1 MRSSTIQAAQGK
13 WSGVL
18 SSLGI
23 DERHL
28 KDKHGP
34 CPVCGGK
41 DRFRFDNKEGSGSWY
56 CSHCEPH
63 AGYGIDLAMNFT
75 GLSFKD
81 VATRIDRM
89 VGNAQ
94 NDPDPTPKVDPRIR
108 LKAMARS
115 LKSCDTDNPV
125 TNYLKSRGVSFSPV
139 VQYCP
144 KTRYFEVGSD
154 PKTFSAMVCLIQ
166 APNGAAAS
174 YHVTYL
180 HNGKK
185 APVEAPKKI
194 LPPVCEWAGGAIRLF
209 PISESLGIAEG
220 IETALAVT
228 KLYGIPCWAAVNA
241 NNLEKFVSPEG
252 VKELHIFGDND
263 ESFTG
268 QKAAFTLARRLHGSG
283 VKALVHLPEYAD
295 TDFADV
301 LKESINNSTSGA
313 SK

>member
-1 MRSSTIQAAQGK
+1 MRLSTIQAAQGK

-28 KDKHGP
+28 RDKHGP

-41 DRFRFDNKEGSGSWY
+41 DRFRFDNKGGSGSWY

-75 GLSFKD
+75 GLTFKE

-94 NDPDPTPKVDPRIR
+94 NDPDPTPEVDPRIR
-108 LKAMARS
+108 LKSMAKS
-115 LKSCDTDNPV
+115 LVPCDSENVV
-125 TNYLKSRGVSFSPV
+125 TNYLSRRGVAFSKEIKL
-139 VQYCP
+139 CP
-144 KTRYFEVGSD
+144 KTRYFEVGSE
-154 PKTFSAMVCLIQ
+154 PQVYSAMVALIQ
-166 APNGAAAS
+166 SSGGEAAS

-180 HNGKK
+180 TSCGKK
-185 APVEAPKKI
+185 APVTVPKKI
-194 LPPVCEWAGGAIRLF
+194 LPPVCSWAGGAIRLF
-209 PISESLGIAEG
+209 PVAPVLGIAEG

-228 KLYGIPCWAAVNA
+228 KLYGLPCWAAVNA
-241 NNLEKFVSPEG
+241 NNLEKFVVPEG

-283 VKALVHLPEYAD
+283 VQARVHLPEN
-295 TDFADV
+295 TGSDFADV
-301 LKESINNSTSGA
+301 LLECAGIKE
-313 SK
+313 